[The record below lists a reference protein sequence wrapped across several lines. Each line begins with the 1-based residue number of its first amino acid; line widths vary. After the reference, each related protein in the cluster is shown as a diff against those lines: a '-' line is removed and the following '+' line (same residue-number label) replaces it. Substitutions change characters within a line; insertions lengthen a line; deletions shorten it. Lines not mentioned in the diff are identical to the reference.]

1 MNELQVFSNPE
12 FGQVR
17 STLIDEEPWFV
28 GRDVAAALGYSD
40 TAQAV
45 RKHVDEEDRG
55 VVEMTT
61 PGGHQNTTVINE
73 SGLYSLIL
81 TSKLPSA
88 KQFKRWVTT
97 SVLPAIRKT
106 GMYAA
111 ANALDSGDS
120 VVPMRTLTPDDYL
133 AAARLIAGCR
143 ADRLRAVLDLLA
155 KGGWDVG
162 PVQQT
167 LTVST
172 NTADIGPRLI
182 AAREK
187 HSLSRI
193 DLSAKIGIPE
203 SVLRSYEA
211 GRRFPKPDRYTMM
224 VAVLNSLD
232 TDEV

>member
-1 MNELQVFSNPE
+1 MNQLQVFSDPE

-28 GRDVAAALGYSD
+28 GRDVAFALGYSNP
-40 TAQAV
+40 QKAV
-45 RKHVDEEDRG
+45 REHVDEEDRG
-55 VVEMTT
+55 VNEMDT
-61 PGGHQNTTVINE
+61 PGGKQNLTLINE

-143 ADRLRAVLDLLA
+143 ADRLRVVLDLLA

-172 NTADIGPRLI
+172 NTADIGPRLR

-187 HSLSRI
+187 HNLSRI
-193 DLSAKIGIPE
+193 DLSAKMGISEP
-203 SVLRSYEA
+203 VLRSYEA
-211 GRRFPKPDRYTMM
+211 GRRFPKPDRYLMM
-224 VAVLNSLD
+224 VSVLNSLD
-232 TDEV
+232 AEE

>member
-1 MNELQVFSNPE
+1 MNELQVFSDAE

-17 STLIDEEPWFV
+17 SALIDDEPWFV
-28 GRDVAAALGYSD
+28 GKDIALALGYSNPQKAIRD
-40 TAQAV
+40 
-45 RKHVDEEDRG
+45 HVDEEDRG
-55 VVEMTT
+55 VNESFTANGT
-61 PGGHQNTTVINE
+61 PFTLINE